1 MRQHCADEDDSAA
14 PLRRCDP
21 RRVLPLVSKAF
32 LEACNEADGLWR
44 RVQLDLTRLP
54 ARDVPRLSNWLHA
67 HAASIR
73 VLVLY
78 GRALSSV
85 DAALRKH
92 VKRLAAA
99 VGEAS
104 GLQQLYLA
112 RPLGAELFA
121 RMDPLGLP
129 HLRSVG
135 VDLAVVDDDW
145 LERQQELESH
155 EESSESLEMMLLR
168 GRLAADTN
176 HSKHLQTVW
185 HVRPTQADVQR
196 HATSNLLRLP
206 ALSGLL
212 VLSGLEAH
220 KLVRDPSLPALE
232 WLHLAE
238 LSAAPCSDMLARLAS
253 LSSLTSLRF
262 SRHGFLLPGPLTTLS
277 GLAHLHVS
285 VRYKDSPVRVLP
297 SITALRQLRA
307 LWLQHALLEEPASLA
322 ALPLLHSLALVGGE
336 DGWPA
341 TLHALAAVTQLRAL
355 HLEAHAS
362 AVAEVPPGTWRELA
376 ALQGGGL
383 TRLELPFNR
392 LVDLPAG
399 PYLSSLQVL
408 DLSQNSLPGVP
419 PALASSTCLRFLSL
433 GQQESAAPGDSP
445 TDVAIL
451 RQLPLALLITS
462 SGHYS
467 ASHITVGLRSLAEQA
482 HLQRVR
488 SSLPPGLRVGNKQAL
503 FHHTA
508 GQLASLFEVDLRQDR
523 L

>member
-1 MRQHCADEDDSAA
+1 
-14 PLRRCDP
+14 
-21 RRVLPLVSKAF
+21 VSKAF

-155 EESSESLEMMLLR
+155 EGSLESLEMMLLR

-176 HSKHLQTVW
+176 HSKHLQAVW

-196 HATSNLLRLP
+196 HATNTLLRLP

-212 VLSGLEAH
+212 VLSGLEVGAG
-220 KLVRDPSLPALE
+220 LGGREGRAGLP
-232 WLHLAE
+232 
-238 LSAAPCSDMLARLAS
+238 PII
-253 LSSLTSLRF
+253 
-262 SRHGFLLPGPLTTLS
+262 RHHCFDCIINSIGGC
-277 GLAHLHVS
+277 
-285 VRYKDSPVRVLP
+285 PV
-297 SITALRQLRA
+297 
-307 LWLQHALLEEPASLA
+307 
-322 ALPLLHSLALVGGE
+322 LPLLSVCSMLCCPRC
-336 DGWPA
+336 D
-341 TLHALAAVTQLRAL
+341 
-355 HLEAHAS
+355 
-362 AVAEVPPGTWRELA
+362 
-376 ALQGGGL
+376 
-383 TRLELPFNR
+383 
-392 LVDLPAG
+392 
-399 PYLSSLQVL
+399 
-408 DLSQNSLPGVP
+408 
-419 PALASSTCLRFLSL
+419 
-433 GQQESAAPGDSP
+433 
-445 TDVAIL
+445 
-451 RQLPLALLITS
+451 PLALPVAAGCSPCLCVCRCLT
-462 SGHYS
+462 
-467 ASHITVGLRSLAEQA
+467 ASCLS
-482 HLQRVR
+482 
-488 SSLPPGLRVGNKQAL
+488 P
-503 FHHTA
+503 A
-508 GQLASLFEVDLRQDR
+508 GTPAGA
-523 L
+523 